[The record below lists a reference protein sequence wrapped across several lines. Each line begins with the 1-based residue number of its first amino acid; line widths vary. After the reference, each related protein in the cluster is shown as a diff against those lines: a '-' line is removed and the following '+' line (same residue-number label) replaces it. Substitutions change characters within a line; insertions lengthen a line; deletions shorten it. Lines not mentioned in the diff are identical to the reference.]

1 MMDEEKA
8 KKIIDEVFL
17 NIFGQK
23 CKLTLEQVMEKFAF
37 DIKLPNKV
45 LDGVTGEETWA
56 ESINPTKFIT
66 QENMRK
72 YDNYKG
78 WMRPKVEVSS
88 LEEILKLWKKIN
100 YTTTERYYNSTNV
113 IKSDTIYDCEN
124 VYRCVDCRKSKNI
137 VFSDGCG
144 SSEYIVASQRTANSV
159 YSLRVDDSRDCAN
172 SYNVICS
179 SKISN
184 SFFIQDCNNLYECM
198 FCSHISSKEYCIANM
213 QFEKEEYMEIK
224 EEIINWIL
232 G

>member
-1 MMDEEKA
+1 MDEEKA

-172 SYNVICS
+172 SYNLICS